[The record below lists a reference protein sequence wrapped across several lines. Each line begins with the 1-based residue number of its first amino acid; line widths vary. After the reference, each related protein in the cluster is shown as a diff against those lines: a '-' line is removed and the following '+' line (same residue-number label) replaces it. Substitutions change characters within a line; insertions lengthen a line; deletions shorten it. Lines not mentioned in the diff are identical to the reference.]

1 MSAALDAVR
10 RAHEEKFFKRAQ
22 EDEVRAYVA
31 KLKAEGRY
39 ENAMRAVGAKLKASA
54 ETASAL
60 PQIMAHSL
68 RLSASDAARVDKR
81 VVDRE
86 FMNKHVLVKNLRYTD
101 GFLMGSRVSLG
112 KNKWAAGT
120 VSTGVE
126 GATIFSVH
134 KAPELMSSAP
144 LRNTNGVESRAAR
157 HMVDNRYIAFAGT
170 KLKLMPD
177 PTPARAMAWGGT
189 LAVWGTLGLTF
200 TACKSLGIHS
210 MEDVS
215 TVMKRR
221 LTPYGEAIKERL
233 TPLKSRL
240 AVGVAS
246 DDSPHFRDSNFAHG
260 IRRVFA

>member
-1 MSAALDAVR
+1 
-10 RAHEEKFFKRAQ
+10 
-22 EDEVRAYVA
+22 
-31 KLKAEGRY
+31 
-39 ENAMRAVGAKLKASA
+39 
-54 ETASAL
+54 
-60 PQIMAHSL
+60 
-68 RLSASDAARVDKR
+68 

-144 LRNTNGVESRAAR
+144 LRNAKGSNRAPRVTWWITDTLSLRVQSSSSCRIR
-157 HMVDNRYIAFAGT
+157 HRREPWLG
-170 KLKLMPD
+170 
-177 PTPARAMAWGGT
+177 GGT

-210 MEDVS
+210 IEDVS

-233 TPLKSRL
+233 TPLKLRFASGRL
-240 AVGVAS
+240 GRFPPFPRLQLCARHSSSVCV
-246 DDSPHFRDSNFAHG
+246 
-260 IRRVFA
+260 ICVFSFLSATRECVSICLFVVILKNSK